1 MQETFERGTER
12 HGKVEVPVKHFY
24 RTAYQTRGGNWSTV
38 FYARFKD
45 WKGQQRMFP
54 LGSNLEMAR
63 ETLTIY
69 EARNIRREISTWTG
83 KRPNRSPSA

>member
-1 MQETFERGTER
+1 MQETFERVTER

-24 RTAYQTRGGNWSTV
+24 RTTYQTRGGNWSTV